1 MKTSKFLFAA
11 IPFLLMSFVVT
22 TQTNQ
27 PNKWRFIADKNV
39 HFGIDRDVIHITG
52 NDNYRQLKLKV
63 TNAPLKILDM
73 KVHFE
78 NGDVF
83 DVSIRSQIKQGGES
97 RVIDLPGG
105 SRSIRKIEFW
115 YSPAKVLKGTARVAV
130 WGRR

>member
-1 MKTSKFLFAA
+1 MKTLKFLFAA

-97 RVIDLPGG
+97 RVIDLPGA